1 MNNMRK
7 VFCFLMATVLA
18 AFALPGI
25 AAPQKQFS
33 VDGLPASMAPSTT
46 QTLTLTFT
54 NQTPVGGVSTINSL
68 RLIAP
73 TGWSLSNPVA
83 IIGGTVSGGTPVE
96 TGPATVA
103 FASIPGI
110 KAGGNTWKM
119 QVTVTAPTASA
130 PCSNAWGAQ
139 AFAGNSLNGDQ
150 FLLINT
156 PASLNSNVGKI
167 INASA
172 GAGGSITPSGAPS
185 GAVSVSCGANQ
196 TFTIT
201 PNQGYHL
208 LDVLVDGVSVGAV
221 TTYTFTNVL
230 ANHTIAAS
238 FAINTYTIG
247 GTVTGLGS
255 GKSVV
260 LQNNGGNN
268 LTVSTNGS
276 FTFTTPVNYGGS
288 YVVTVLTQP
297 TGQTCT
303 VSSGSGSN
311 VTANVTGVVVN
322 CATNTYTIGG
332 TVTSLSGSVV
342 LQNNGGNNLTVSANG
357 SFTFTTPV
365 NYGGSYV
372 VTVLTQPTGQTC
384 TVSSGSGSNVT
395 ADVTGVVVNCTTNT
409 LTIHAPS
416 TATLNTPF
424 TVTVDLIPPGTA
436 SVTLTSSDCT
446 LSSGPGSL
454 AVDGSSVTFNQ
465 VTITAA
471 PSFACT
477 ITASAGSAYSSST
490 ATISPILTAG
500 VLGCGDP
507 PNNNKAGNL
516 AVNNDPPLAYIGPPD
531 WGLERSLNN
540 KDGNP
545 CVTAV
550 PFIFEFDPTNNTA
563 AFIIPDTLGQKVA
576 VEYVLLWRP
585 TPTDNPPAAYQS
597 LPFALAQLAW
607 VKNTSGA
614 WVFVPGLACVEDD
627 VDLGF
632 AQHGEPEPVMP
643 MIPNV
648 EPFITLGATYS
659 DYAPGA
665 VAKVCIAQE
674 GWTAIG
680 RNGNVIL
687 RQYWHKVIDYAD
699 AAIKLP

>member
-208 LDVLVDGVSVGAV
+208 LDVLGDGVSVGAV

-268 LTVSTNGS
+268 LTVST
-276 FTFTTPVNYGGS
+276 
-288 YVVTVLTQP
+288 
-297 TGQTCT
+297 
-303 VSSGSGSN
+303 
-311 VTANVTGVVVN
+311 
-322 CATNTYTIGG
+322 
-332 TVTSLSGSVV
+332 
-342 LQNNGGNNLTVSANG
+342 NG

>member
-1 MNNMRK
+1 MNNMNNMRN
-7 VFCFLMATVLA
+7 VLCFLMATMLA
-18 AFALPGI
+18 AFALPSN
-25 AAPQKQFS
+25 AASTKQFS
-33 VDGLPASMAPSTT
+33 VDGLPTLTS
-46 QTLTLTFT
+46 QTVTLTFT
-54 NQTPVGGVSTINSL
+54 NQTPVGGISTINSL

-83 IIGGTVSGGTPVE
+83 IPGGNVSGGTAVE

-103 FASIPGI
+103 FANIPGI

-119 QVTVTAPTASA
+119 QVTVTASTAST
-130 PCSNAWGAQ
+130 PCSNGWGAQ

-156 PASLNSNVGKI
+156 PASLNVGKI

-172 GAGGSITPSGAPS
+172 GANGSIAPL
-185 GAVSVSCGANQ
+185 GTVPVSCGANQ
-196 TFTIT
+196 TFTIAPT
-201 PNQGYHL
+201 TVGYHIA
-208 LDVLVDGVSVGAV
+208 DVLVDGTSVGAV
-221 TTYTFTNVL
+221 ASYTFTNVTVG
-230 ANHTIAAS
+230 HTIAAS

-260 LQNNGGNN
+260 LQNN
-268 LTVSTNGS
+268 
-276 FTFTTPVNYGGS
+276 
-288 YVVTVLTQP
+288 
-297 TGQTCT
+297 
-303 VSSGSGSN
+303 
-311 VTANVTGVVVN
+311 A
-322 CATNTYTIGG
+322 
-332 TVTSLSGSVV
+332 
-342 LQNNGGNNLTVSANG
+342 GNNLTVSANG

-365 NYGGSYV
+365 NYGGGYA

-395 ADVTGVVVNCTTNT
+395 ADVTGVGVNCTTNT
-409 LTIHAPS
+409 LTIHVPS

-424 TVTVDLIPPGTA
+424 TVTVDLIPPGNA
-436 SVTLTSSDCT
+436 SVTLSSNDCT
-446 LSSGPGSL
+446 LTPASQVPTATTPDL
-454 AVDGSSVTFNQ
+454 VTFT

-490 ATISPILTAG
+490 ATISPIFTTG

-507 PNNNKAGNL
+507 PDNNKAGNL
-516 AVNNDPPLAYIGPPD
+516 VVNNDPPLAYIGPPN
-531 WGLERSLNN
+531 WGLERSLSN
-540 KDGNP
+540 KDHSV
-545 CVTAV
+545 CTIAV
-550 PFIFEFDPTNNTA
+550 PFEFQFDPTNNTA

-607 VKNTSGA
+607 LKDSSGA

-632 AQHGEPEPVMP
+632 ALSGDQPVMP
-643 MIPNV
+643 IIPNV

-659 DYAPGA
+659 GYLPGA

-674 GWTAIG
+674 GWTAVG
-680 RNGNVIL
+680 RNGNVVL

>member
-1 MNNMRK
+1 M
-7 VFCFLMATVLA
+7 
-18 AFALPGI
+18 
-25 AAPQKQFS
+25 
-33 VDGLPASMAPSTT
+33 
-46 QTLTLTFT
+46 
-54 NQTPVGGVSTINSL
+54 
-68 RLIAP
+68 
-73 TGWSLSNPVA
+73 
-83 IIGGTVSGGTPVE
+83 
-96 TGPATVA
+96 
-103 FASIPGI
+103 
-110 KAGGNTWKM
+110 
-119 QVTVTAPTASA
+119 
-130 PCSNAWGAQ
+130 CS
-139 AFAGNSLNGDQ
+139 
-150 FLLINT
+150 
-156 PASLNSNVGKI
+156 
-167 INASA
+167 
-172 GAGGSITPSGAPS
+172 
-185 GAVSVSCGANQ
+185 
-196 TFTIT
+196 
-201 PNQGYHL
+201 
-208 LDVLVDGVSVGAV
+208 SVGAV
-221 TTYTFTNVL
+221 TSYPFTNVT

-238 FAINTYTIG
+238 FATNTYTIG

-255 GKSVV
+255 GK
-260 LQNNGGNN
+260 
-268 LTVSTNGS
+268 
-276 FTFTTPVNYGGS
+276 
-288 YVVTVLTQP
+288 
-297 TGQTCT
+297 
-303 VSSGSGSN
+303 
-311 VTANVTGVVVN
+311 
-322 CATNTYTIGG
+322 
-332 TVTSLSGSVV
+332 SVV

-365 NYGGSYV
+365 NYGGSYA

-395 ADVTGVVVNCTTNT
+395 ANVTGVAVNCTTNT

-424 TVTVDLIPPGTA
+424 TVTVDLIPPGNA

-454 AVDGSSVTFNQ
+454 AADGSSVTFNQ

-490 ATISPILTAG
+490 ATISPIFTTG

-531 WGLERSLNN
+531 WGLERSLHN
-540 KDGNP
+540 KDGSD
-545 CVTAV
+545 CSIAV
-550 PFIFEFDPTNNTA
+550 PFEFQFDPTNNTA

-643 MIPNV
+643 IIPDV

-659 DYAPGA
+659 DYAPGK

-687 RQYWHKVIDYAD
+687 RQYWHKVIDYGD